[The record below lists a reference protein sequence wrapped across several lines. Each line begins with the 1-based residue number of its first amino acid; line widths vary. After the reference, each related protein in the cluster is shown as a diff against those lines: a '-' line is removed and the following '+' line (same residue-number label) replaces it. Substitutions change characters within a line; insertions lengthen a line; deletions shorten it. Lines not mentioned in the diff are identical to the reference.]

1 MEQNLVV
8 ENLSVWRYSEI
19 KDYTFGKEPSMG
31 GPVTGHFTQV
41 IDFMIFLRRE
51 LCFITMMIILISGG
65 LERKWLRWFKWFD
78 FRWCGREMI
87 KIIWFQVVWKGSTDV
102 GVGVAQEGSKVV
114 ISRILPVLHYFSH
127 FMKIIEILSFW

>member
-41 IDFMIFLRRE
+41 IDFMIFRRRA
-51 LCFITMMIILISGG
+51 LFYHDDDN
-65 LERKWLRWFKWFD
+65 FD
-78 FRWCGREMI
+78 FRWSGKKIIKMI
-87 KIIWFQVVWKGSTDV
+87 KMIWF
-102 GVGVAQEGSKVV
+102 
-114 ISRILPVLHYFSH
+114 
-127 FMKIIEILSFW
+127 